1 MKSPSAPGNAFV
13 LGKAPAAVSEKAPG
27 KAPVKPPLKPKIWA
41 PEVLAPAGSPDCLP
55 AAVAGGADAVYL
67 GLRHFNA
74 RGRAEN
80 FRKSDLPRH
89 VDYLHGHGLKC
100 YVVFNTLVH
109 DDEHPKALDL
119 ATHAHHAGV
128 DAVIVQ
134 DLGLWQALARELPDL
149 ERHAS
154 TQMTVHHPSQIA
166 VLAALGARRVILAR
180 ELSMAEVDTCTKAA
194 RRLGIE
200 TEHFVHGALCYA
212 YSGQCL
218 MSNFAGCRSANR
230 GTCAQNC
237 RFDYIRTDGE
247 KIAGKSEETPAAQPD
262 TVLSMKDLA
271 LNERVGDL
279 ADAGVASLK
288 IEGRLKSADY
298 VYTVSKIYRAAVD
311 AWKAKRTPDQ
321 TQARE
326 LMKDVFSRSNS
337 AAPLDGDWSDTAR
350 LHRYTPGRDRA
361 PDAELV
367 SIDRARGTA
376 VVSAAVPP
384 RAGQGFAFAVGMN
397 TGGFLVTAVDP
408 GPRPGTWKLL
418 IRLPAAGPRL
428 PAGLAL
434 FRNAD
439 HQRKKDAVT
448 AMSAVPLP
456 PPEVDTVAVDLTV
469 TGAIGQV
476 LAVTATTSDGRETGA
491 ASTSPL
497 VPAAQAPLDAALLT
511 DKLGGFGGTGFRLG
525 ELRCALQGDCF
536 LPASALK
543 ELRREI
549 VTALQ
554 AQPIPVAAVD
564 PDTETPAV
572 MGAPPEPIPV
582 PARATNMWVAVNS
595 LAGARAALAAGADSV
610 WLDDATLDL
619 WGAKPPMTLAEISAA
634 GIPAGKLWI
643 RHPATAPLSP
653 HIAAMG
659 LPVVA
664 GHIGVIAAARAA
676 GLPVI
681 ADVFC
686 NVFST
691 ATLLALG
698 GLGAEAA
705 VISLECSAREIA
717 RLAGRVAALHA
728 AGTAT
733 PKLALVAGGRVPAML
748 TRQDHG
754 LKAGAIGTITA
765 VPRDGGLTYELQR
778 RQHDTVIWEGR
789 RLCAVETVLA
799 TRGIVDAW
807 ILELADLTPALVTEM
822 VEAYR
827 DLRAGEA
834 SAGEVAEVV
843 TGAAPYGTF
852 TGHLHQ
858 GSRELDIV
866 EA

>member
-1 MKSPSAPGNAFV
+1 MSRPG
-13 LGKAPAAVSEKAPG
+13 
-27 KAPVKPPLKPKIWA
+27 A
-41 PEVLAPAGSPDCLP
+41 PEVLAPAGAPDCLP

-80 FRKSDLPRH
+80 FRKADLPRH

-119 ATHAHHAGV
+119 AACAHAAGV

-134 DLGLWQALARELPDL
+134 DLGLWQALARELPGL

-154 TQMTVHHPSQIA
+154 TQMTIHHPSQIA
-166 VLAALGARRVILAR
+166 VLAGLGARRVILAR
-180 ELSMAEVDTCTKAA
+180 ELALAEVAACTRAA
-194 RRLGIE
+194 AALGIE

-212 YSGQCL
+212 FSGQCL

-237 RFDYIRTDGE
+237 RFDYVRAPV
-247 KIAGKSEETPAAQPD
+247 AGAPEGAGAAPD

-271 LNERVGDL
+271 LAERVGAL

-288 IEGRLKSADY
+288 IEGRLKGAEY
-298 VYTVSKIYRAAVD
+298 VYTVSRIYRAAVD
-311 AWKAKRTPDQ
+311 AWKAKRKPDER
-321 TQARE
+321 QARE
-326 LMKDVFSRSNS
+326 LMKDVFSRANS
-337 AAPLDGDWSDTAR
+337 AAPFDGVYGDDAR
-350 LHRYTPGRDRA
+350 LHRYAPGRDRA

-367 SIDRARGTA
+367 AIDRARGTM
-376 VVSAAVPP
+376 VVSAAVAP
-384 RAGQGFAFAVGMN
+384 RAGQGFAFAVGMS

-408 GPRPGTWKLL
+408 GPRPGTWRL
-418 IRLPAAGPRL
+418 IVRLPTVGPRL
-428 PAGLAL
+428 PAGLPL

-439 HQRKKDAVT
+439 HQRRKDAAT
-448 AMSAVPLP
+448 AMAAVPLP
-456 PPEVDTVAVDLTV
+456 APVGDAVTVDLEVGGAPGQALTV
-469 TGAIGQV
+469 VA
-476 LAVTATTSDGRETGA
+476 TAADGRRAEA
-491 ASTSPL
+491 ASAGPL
-497 VPAAQAPLDAALLT
+497 AAAAQAPLSAELLAE
-511 DKLGGFGGTGFRLG
+511 KLGGFGGTGFLLG
-525 ELRCALQGDCF
+525 SLRFAVQGACF

-543 ELRREI
+543 EMRREL
-549 VTALQ
+549 VAALQ
-554 AQPIPVAAVD
+554 AQPVPVAVVAGEDAGGV
-564 PDTETPAV
+564 V
-572 MGAPPEPIPV
+572 GAPPEPVPV
-582 PARATNMWVAVNS
+582 PARATALWVAVGS
-595 LAGARAALAAGADSV
+595 LAGARAALDAGADAV
-610 WLDDATLDL
+610 WLDDATLDV
-619 WGAKPPMTLAEISAA
+619 WASAPPLDAAAVAAA

-653 HIAAMG
+653 HIARMG

-664 GHIGVIAAARAA
+664 GHLGVLAAARAA
-676 GLPVI
+676 GLPVV

-691 ATLLALG
+691 ATLAALG

-705 VISLECSAREIA
+705 VISLECSAREVA
-717 RLAGRVAALHA
+717 RLAGRSAALAA
-728 AGTAT
+728 AGTPL

-754 LKAGAIGTITA
+754 LAVGAVGAITA
-765 VPRDGGLTYELQR
+765 VARDGGLTYELQR
-778 RQHDTVIWEGR
+778 RRHDTVVWEGR
-789 RLCAVETVLA
+789 RLCAVDTVAA
-799 TRGIVDAW
+799 TRAVVDAW
-807 ILELADLTPALVTEM
+807 VLELADLQPELVREM

-834 SAGEVAEVV
+834 SVAEVAEVV
-843 TGAAPYGTF
+843 AGCAPYGTF

-866 EA
+866 ER